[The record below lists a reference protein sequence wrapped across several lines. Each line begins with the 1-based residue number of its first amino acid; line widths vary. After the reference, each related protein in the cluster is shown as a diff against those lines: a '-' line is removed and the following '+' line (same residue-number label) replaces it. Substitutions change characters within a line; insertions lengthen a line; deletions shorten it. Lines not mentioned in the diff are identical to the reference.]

1 MEESCTDPEITRMLD
16 ELYDGQ
22 LLNELSYRIDH
33 PRPPKRGEPSA
44 HSKPKSKPP
53 LDVNALDLYDRAGT
67 IVCAYVIGESSDDA
81 LRSIYREVRQFL
93 GYEPRMVELTKV
105 CGACSN
111 KLIVAE
117 DASTDVFC
125 TNPECDVVYRQED
138 WIALLYVEAD
148 VT

>member
-1 MEESCTDPEITRMLD
+1 MDESSTGPNITQMLD

-33 PRPPKRGEPSA
+33 ARQRKRDEPSA
-44 HSKPKSKPP
+44 GGKPKSKPP
-53 LDVNALDLYDRAGT
+53 LDITAMELYDRAT
-67 IVCAYVIGESSDDA
+67 QIIGCLSINNEDEF
-81 LRSIYREVRQFL
+81 RKIYREIRQFL

-105 CGACSN
+105 CGLCTS

-125 TNPECDVVYRQED
+125 TNPECEVVYRQED
-138 WIALLYVEAD
+138 WIALLYVESD
-148 VT
+148 CT